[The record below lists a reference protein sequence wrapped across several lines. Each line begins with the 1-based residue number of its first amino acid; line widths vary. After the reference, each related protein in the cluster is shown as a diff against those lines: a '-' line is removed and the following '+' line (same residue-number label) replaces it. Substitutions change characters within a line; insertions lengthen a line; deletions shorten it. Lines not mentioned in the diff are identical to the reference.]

1 MKNKTTIIFVIVI
14 LVIIAGFFVFNSFL
28 KKNIESGVEQT
39 EVVKE
44 IAPEIVV
51 PKQAGGTNVF
61 IESVTL
67 NSNGYVVVHKDKD
80 GDLGDII
87 GVSKLL
93 LPGTTDNFLMNINE
107 EVTEGDSLFAVVHLD
122 DGDGVFGA
130 SLDAPATD
138 ADGNKVMVGF
148 PIVNEG
154 SLDNEIKL

>member
-51 PKQAGGTNVF
+51 PKQAGGANIF

-67 NSNGYVVVHKDKD
+67 NSNGYVVVHKDK
-80 GDLGDII
+80 
-87 GVSKLL
+87 
-93 LPGTTDNFLMNINE
+93 
-107 EVTEGDSLFAVVHLD
+107 
-122 DGDGVFGA
+122 
-130 SLDAPATD
+130 
-138 ADGNKVMVGF
+138 
-148 PIVNEG
+148 
-154 SLDNEIKL
+154 